1 MEFFVNLDYLF
12 IYPLTVYSLVASETT
27 GNDFLIERHFS
38 LSMNSEL
45 DLTLRSCSS
54 LALFRSKPWKIGK
67 YLSVQILFCIFY
79 LVSRICLAKFPVK
92 KLNTLLQLVDLF

>member
-1 MEFFVNLDYLF
+1 MEFVVNF
-12 IYPLTVYSLVASETT
+12 NIYPLTVYSLVASETT

-54 LALFRSKPWKIGK
+54 LALFRSKSWKIGK
-67 YLSVQILFCIFY
+67 IFVCANIILQF
-79 LVSRICLAKFPVK
+79 LPGEQNLPR
-92 KLNTLLQLVDLF
+92 